1 MTEDQ
6 MTENGSPINRRSLVA
21 GLAMT
26 LAAAGFGLGSASI
39 AAKQAKKPAK
49 IVPAKPATP
58 AKPAKPVKVPICHF
72 DAETG
77 LYSYEV
83 IADRALKA
91 HVKHGDVFTTVD
103 GAPVTQ
109 AYCDSLNPVE
119 PDPIE
124 EPED

>member
-21 GLAMT
+21 GLTMT

-91 HVKHGDVFTTVD
+91 HVKHGDVMTTVD

-109 AYCDSLNPVE
+109 AYCESLNPVE

>member
-39 AAKQAKKPAK
+39 AAKQAKTPAK
-49 IVPAKPATP
+49 IVPAKPAAP